1 MSKLFC
7 LIVKLKTTS
16 VNFCISYTNHLR
28 IDCVI
33 LCEKEVENHVFKCNV
48 CKHISQ
54 FCKKLQQ
61 RLDRQRYAP
70 IYLARLKNSGRYP
83 NVTLRTLLKCN

>member
-16 VNFCISYTNHLR
+16 ANVLYKLHLR
-28 IDCVI
+28 IVYVI
-33 LCEKEVENHVFKCNV
+33 LCEKEVENHVCKCNV
-48 CKHISQ
+48 CIHISQ
-54 FCKKLQQ
+54 FCKKFQQ

-83 NVTLRTLLKCN
+83 KVALHDYALC